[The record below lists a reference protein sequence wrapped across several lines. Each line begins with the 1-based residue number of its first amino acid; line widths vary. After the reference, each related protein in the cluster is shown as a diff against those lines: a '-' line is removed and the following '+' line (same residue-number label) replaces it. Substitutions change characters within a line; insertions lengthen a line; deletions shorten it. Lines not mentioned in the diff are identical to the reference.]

1 MPEHEIF
8 FNCVRLC
15 VQDGL
20 RVNAAVKELK
30 SNYSFLLVI
39 GAQSKKVTA
48 NYHCLIVTQDCRAV
62 LQTWVS
68 KQPVVPMSDCINLTV
83 LRWIP
88 ANTYV
93 APEAPVKLK
102 TCVVCAAG

>member
-1 MPEHEIF
+1 MLASVCGINSWLHKCLQCECFTDFMPEREIF

-68 KQPVVPMSDCINLTV
+68 KQPCCTN
-83 LRWIP
+83 
-88 ANTYV
+88 
-93 APEAPVKLK
+93 E
-102 TCVVCAAG
+102 